1 MQESITKCTLFVFNL
16 NLTLNQVSITIAERS
31 KTLDCG
37 YSRIDAFGFES
48 RRGHGFFCCSFLSVV
63 FCQVEVSATN

>member
-1 MQESITKCTLFVFNL
+1 MQESITKCTLFIFYL

-37 YSRIDAFGFES
+37 YSRIDAFGFEYS
-48 RRGHGFFCCSFLSVV
+48 RGHEFLFAFLSVV
-63 FCQVEVSATN
+63 FCQVEFSATT